1 MAGAPQQNDPNFTH
15 DMTPHLETWADF
27 NRLAKWTAILC
38 VVLLVGM
45 FIFLVPHGK
54 PL

>member
-38 VVLLVGM
+38 VVVLVGM
-45 FIFLVPHGK
+45 FLFLVPHGK
-54 PL
+54 PV